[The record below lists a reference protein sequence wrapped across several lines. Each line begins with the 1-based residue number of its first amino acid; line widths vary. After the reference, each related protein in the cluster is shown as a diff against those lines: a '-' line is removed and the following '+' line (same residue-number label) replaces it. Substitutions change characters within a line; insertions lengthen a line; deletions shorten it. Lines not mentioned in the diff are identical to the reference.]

1 MVRPLGL
8 RVPLTVG
15 LCYRPAICPGH
26 LIMMPLS
33 AEPRGGSQCL
43 RADGELWYPW
53 GHERVSLVRCSR
65 EITGQRTRRA
75 LGPRWWQNTKTRG
88 RLAAL
93 GVPALEAVW
102 HRRQEEC
109 LTHLLGGLV
118 GASTGY
124 SYIFILIFIIILLLS
139 QHILSSSVL
148 PSFSFYPHIY
158 ILPLPTRS

>member
-15 LCYRPAICPGH
+15 LCYICPGH

-43 RADGELWYPW
+43 QADGELWYPW

>member
-1 MVRPLGL
+1 VTDSLGGRSQQRRVEITHDQGAARRSLPKWNSMMRPLGL

-65 EITGQRTRRA
+65 EITGKGPDERS
-75 LGPRWWQNTKTRG
+75 GPRRWQSTKTRG

-109 LTHLLGGLV
+109 MIHM
-118 GASTGY
+118 
-124 SYIFILIFIIILLLS
+124 
-139 QHILSSSVL
+139 
-148 PSFSFYPHIY
+148 
-158 ILPLPTRS
+158 